1 MQYRQ
6 MPGSQDKLSILGLGL
21 MRLPLQTDGK
31 LDQPR
36 CLEMLHYAYQHG
48 VNYFDTAWV
57 YHNEESEPLL
67 GTFVSQVPRDKLY
80 LATKLPC
87 WLVKS
92 PADLDSFLERQ
103 LERLQT
109 SYIDYYLLHSLGKR
123 SWKEML
129 AVKVLD
135 WLDRA
140 KADGRIRHAG
150 FSFHDG
156 YPVFR
161 KIVLRY
167 DWDFCQIMLN
177 YLDTHYQA
185 GMNGYR
191 LAVERGLGVIAM
203 EPLRGGKLVQLV
215 PDNVQ
220 AVWARSRLPWTP
232 LQRALN
238 WVWNLP
244 GSTVLLSGM
253 SNLEQLQENIRLAAQ
268 AGSEPIPEREL
279 TLYNQARLQYLHRIA
294 VPCSE
299 CRYCLPCPHKVAIPT
314 AFGLYNEAKM
324 FGTRER
330 HLREYKAWIP
340 EESRADK
347 CTRCGICL
355 SKCPQHIAIP
365 DRLAEVAD
373 YFRED

>member
-6 MPGSQDKLSILGLGL
+6 MPGSKDKLSILGLGL

-31 LDQPR
+31 LDLPR

-314 AFGLYNEAKM
+314 AFGIYNEAKM

-330 HLREYKAWIP
+330 HLREYKGWIP
-340 EESRADK
+340 DESRADK
-347 CTRCGICL
+347 CTRCGVCL

>member
-1 MQYRQ
+1 

-31 LDQPR
+31 LDLPR

-48 VNYFDTAWV
+48 VNYYDTAWV

-135 WLDRA
+135 WLDKA

-279 TLYNQARLQYLHRIA
+279 KLYNQARLQYLHRIA

-347 CTRCGICL
+347 CTRCGVCL